1 MNNGGQDCGPQ
12 PAASTPAA
20 AQPDATPANGA
31 MRPRRL
37 SEELQRL
44 IEAFA
49 ERSVRLREVLEV
61 MHGRG
66 YTMLLILLTFPFCT
80 PLPLPGFSMPFGLVV
95 AFIGLR
101 LALGQKPWLPA
112 RLLDTRLPMR
122 FFPRVLA
129 ATRRLVRGL
138 EFLLKPRLGHMLRW
152 GAVRHGIGAMILACG
167 LLLMLPL
174 PIPFSNGLPA
184 LTVLLL
190 AAATLED
197 DGYVALAGGGVFI
210 LTLAFFAA
218 IFWGGAEVAGFI
230 KERFGDLL
238 KPDDAPATSD

>member
-1 MNNGGQDCGPQ
+1 MNNSENDGRQ
-12 PAASTPAA
+12 PAVST
-20 AQPDATPANGA
+20 QTPDHSEESPGA
-31 MRPRRL
+31 RGTHPRL

-44 IEAFA
+44 ILAFA

-66 YTMLLILLTFPFCT
+66 YTMLLILLGFPFCT
-80 PLPLPGFSMPFGLVV
+80 PIPLPGFSMPFGLLV

-112 RLLDTRLPMR
+112 RLLDTRLPPK
-122 FFPRVLA
+122 FFPRLLA
-129 ATRRLVRGL
+129 ATRRLVRWL
-138 EFLLKPRLGHMLRW
+138 ELFLKSRLSHLLRW
-152 GAVRHGIGAMILACG
+152 RLVRQGMGAMILFCG
-167 LLLMLPL
+167 LLLTLPL

-190 AAATLED
+190 ASAMLEE
-197 DGYVALAGGGVFI
+197 DGYFAIAGTGAFV

-218 IFWGGAEVAGFI
+218 LLWGGAEVAGII
-230 KERFGDLL
+230 KEAVGDVL
-238 KPDDAPATSD
+238 KPDDQPATQP